1 MTQFKACPSTCGAA
15 AVIVCRDR
23 FATRH
28 NANKTVEILAQS
40 MTTDLPN
47 SHEDS
52 VHLAG
57 YDMTGRPAQQV
68 VLGGVCVGAMYSRGN
83 KSITSYQFK
92 SVLMTKF

>member
-1 MTQFKACPSTCGAA
+1 MTQFKACPQTCGEA

-23 FATRH
+23 FTTRH
-28 NANKTVEILAQS
+28 NVKKTVKIIAQS

-57 YDMTGRPAQQV
+57 Y
-68 VLGGVCVGAMYSRGN
+68 
-83 KSITSYQFK
+83 
-92 SVLMTKF
+92 